1 VLSGRGRRNGQGSL
15 LETRGIEAVRFVGR
29 GDGDGNGTLRLY
41 PLLVCLDRWFYRV
54 CVNLCDE
61 HIHSKVFHVCPLN
74 KRTGMS
80 QRIQVIRIGL
90 GLVERGA
97 AREPLISGAGNGKMP
112 FVLSRV
118 RANITKVFGWIL

>member
-1 VLSGRGRRNGQGSL
+1 MGGAGEMARGLFFRHAALKRYDTEGVEMEMEVKSCAF
-15 LETRGIEAVRFVGR
+15 R
-29 GDGDGNGTLRLY
+29 

-90 GLVERGA
+90 GLVEQGEAEATFATPIGRW
-97 AREPLISGAGNGKMP
+97 RP
-112 FVLSRV
+112 
-118 RANITKVFGWIL
+118 T

>member
-1 VLSGRGRRNGQGSL
+1 MLNGRGRRNGQGSL

-41 PLLVCLDRWFYRV
+41 PLLVCLDRWFYRIR
-54 CVNLCDE
+54 VNLCDE
-61 HIHSKVFHVCPLN
+61 HIHSKVFRVCPLN

-90 GLVERGA
+90 DLVEQGGA
-97 AREPLISGAGNGKMP
+97 EATFATPTGRWRP
-112 FVLSRV
+112 
-118 RANITKVFGWIL
+118 T